1 MVNSEYF
8 RELRSDQTDPVSFLL
23 SHSSYGYLKDEKPV
37 QLLSNF
43 KHMKPHKGGSRVL
56 SGGQSQQQNPLA
68 HRAS

>member
-1 MVNSEYF
+1 M
-8 RELRSDQTDPVSFLL
+8 SFLL
-23 SHSSYGYLKDEKPV
+23 LHSSYGYLKNEKPV

-43 KHMKPHKGGSRVL
+43 KHVKQHKDGSCVL